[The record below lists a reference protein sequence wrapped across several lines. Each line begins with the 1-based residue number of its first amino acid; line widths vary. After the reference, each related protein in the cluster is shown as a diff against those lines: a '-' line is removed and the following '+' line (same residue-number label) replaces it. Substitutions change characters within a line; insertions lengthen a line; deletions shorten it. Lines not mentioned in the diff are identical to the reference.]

1 MTTIRARAL
10 RSLRRAVGTE
20 QILEAIDAGEPRRT
34 LVRQRGGVMTSAN
47 GTGSPTPGGIR
58 GLWRSVR
65 GLFGDPVVRDRL
77 GQMADGLGAEVQVT
91 AERVRAEAVAQGE
104 STRTV
109 VRDQADDLRNRI
121 ADVRGG
127 VVEVGTRVGALHTPV
142 TDVHTGLAEVR
153 AKVND
158 LRPVVEHQAEAVRQT
173 LDDRVQ
179 KLIQVVE
186 FQAVVTRNVVA
197 EHAHRSAAFDDFLCL
212 YRLLAD
218 WRREST
224 GADRVRLRME
234 TDKPVAY
241 TSPDHTNPWG
251 TKQDNHTNLKFTA
264 KLVAWLGLDGMSLL
278 DVGCSGGGFVKTLHD
293 LGCLAAGVE
302 GSDYSKLRG
311 RAEWGTIPHRLFTA
325 DATAPF
331 ALRADGQDGPVRF
344 RAVTAWEFLEHIRTD
359 DLPAVFA
366 NFERH
371 LAPGG
376 VIVASVNPHDDN
388 VNGVNLHQTVQP
400 PAWWYAKVAE
410 LGFRHHPEAVAY
422 FGDDW
427 VRDQQN
433 AAGSFYV
440 VLTRAAEPLPHPD
453 RLLAARPGA

>member
-20 QILEAIDAGEPRRT
+20 QILAALDAAEPNRT
-34 LVRQRGGVMTSAN
+34 PVRHRGGVMAN
-47 GTGSPTPGGIR
+47 AYGTGSAPPGGIR
-58 GLWRSVR
+58 RLWRSVR
-65 GLFGDPVVRDRL
+65 GLFGDPVVRDQL
-77 GQMADGLGAEVQVT
+77 GQVADALGADVQVT

-104 STRTV
+104 STRTI

-127 VVEVGTRVGALHTPV
+127 VTEVGTRVGALHTPV
-142 TDVHTGLAEVR
+142 TDVYG
-153 AKVND
+153 KVSD
-158 LRPVVEHQAEAVRQT
+158 LRPVIEHQAEAVRQT

-197 EHAHRSAAFDDFLCL
+197 EHAHRGAAFADFLRL

-224 GADRVRLRME
+224 GAEYLRLRME

-264 KLVAWLGLDGMSLL
+264 KLVSWLGLEGMSLL

-331 ALRADGQDGPVRF
+331 AIRADGQDGPVKF
-344 RAVTAWEFLEHIRTD
+344 RAVTAWEFLEHIHTD

-376 VIVASVNPHDDN
+376 VIVASVNPYDDV

-440 VLTRAAEPLPHPD
+440 VLTRANDPLPHPD
-453 RLLAARPGA
+453 RLTPARPGA

>member
-1 MTTIRARAL
+1 MANT
-10 RSLRRAVGTE
+10 
-20 QILEAIDAGEPRRT
+20 
-34 LVRQRGGVMTSAN
+34 N
-47 GTGSPTPGGIR
+47 GTGAHPGMLR

-65 GLFGDPVVRDRL
+65 GLFGDPVMRDRL
-77 GQMADGLGAEVQVT
+77 GQMADALGADVQVT
-91 AERVRAEAVAQGE
+91 AERVRVETVAQAE

-109 VRDQADDLRNRI
+109 VRDQADGTRTVVFEQADDLRNRI

-127 VVEVGTRVGALHTPV
+127 VSEVGTRVGELRTPV
-142 TDVHTGLAEVR
+142 SDVHG
-153 AKVND
+153 KVSD
-158 LRPVVEHQAEAVRQT
+158 LRPVVEHQAEATRQA
-173 LDDRVQ
+173 LDDRFH
-179 KLIQVVE
+179 KLTQVVE

-197 EHAHRSAAFDDFLCL
+197 EHAHRTAAFDDFLRL

-218 WRREST
+218 WRRQST
-224 GADRVRLRME
+224 GAEQVRLRME

-264 KLVAWLGLDGMSLL
+264 KLVAWLGMDGLSLL

-331 ALRADGQDGPVRF
+331 AIRADGQDDPVKF

-376 VIVASVNPHDDN
+376 VIVASVNPFDDV

-400 PAWWYAKVAE
+400 PAWWYAKVEE
-410 LGFRHHPEAVAY
+410 LGFKHHPEAVAY

-440 VLTRAAEPLPHPD
+440 VLTRANEPPPHPD
-453 RLLAARPGA
+453 RLLPAARG